1 MALLAPDRL
10 RQMIAEPEPDT
21 CIIWPLGLFKDGAGK
36 LRYGTKTWKAYRL
49 AYLFHYGEL
58 PDYLRHT
65 CDNRACCNPLH
76 LITGTHLQNMHDM
89 RRRNPDYRGGCLS
102 AFQVQYILQSDKRN
116 CDLARELGVD
126 QSHISKIR
134 SRQRRTL

>member
-10 RQMIAEPEPDT
+10 RQLIAAPTVDK

-36 LRYGTKTWKAYRL
+36 LRFSNMTWKAYRL
-49 AYLFHYGEL
+49 AYLFHYGVL

-65 CDNRACCNPLH
+65 CDVRACCNPLH
-76 LITGTHLQNMHDM
+76 LTTGTHLENMHDM

-102 AFQVQYILQSDKRN
+102 DTQVEYILRSPERN

-126 QSHISKIR
+126 PSHISKIR
-134 SRQRRTL
+134 SGQRRTL